1 MSGTAKALSKSHNA
15 FLLSSLFSS
24 VRHSHSKSMHWL
36 TRSFRQGVLL
46 YVLRRE
52 DRNVQARAIYIL
64 RHTIR
69 KEFKDI
75 RNNPDV
81 GKALWKHVNELRAHP
96 YAWPI
101 PCQTKTAAKKRKRT
115 ARNDDDDGDSE
126 FRPPPVRSI
135 GRPVKTQKSRTE

>member
-1 MSGTAKALSKSHNA
+1 
-15 FLLSSLFSS
+15 
-24 VRHSHSKSMHWL
+24 MHGL
-36 TRSFRQGVLL
+36 ICSFREGVLL
-46 YVLRRE
+46 YVLRGE

-75 RNNPDV
+75 RNNPDI

-96 YAWPI
+96 YTLPI
-101 PCQTKTAAKKRKRT
+101 PGQARTAAKKRKRT

-126 FRPPPVRSI
+126 FRPQPVRS
-135 GRPVKTQKSRTE
+135 R